1 MEEEYPPWEMRVEEL
16 IYSHGPGAGY
26 SLILGPRVFDAA
38 SDDIWWRAEL
48 PPAGIQDIRLK
59 GTIFENGVDYRAVML
74 IPYEVVKTTR
84 KGVFLRGERR
94 RKLRWFE
101 DGNPE
106 EEETFFV
113 LGTARKQQA
122 VPTIDLAIQ
131 ELRRRLEYRLSRLS
145 YEHEMV
151 RDAIRYFNQTEEA
164 IKHGCSAKDQPIQ
177 DPTASP
183 ATLLGVIGYGHRVHR
198 GQLHPD
204 HVHQRQVDQVEP

>member
-1 MEEEYPPWEMRVEEL
+1 MEEEYPPWELGAAGLV
-16 IYSHGPGAGY
+16 YSQAFGRGY
-26 SLILGPRVFDAA
+26 KLNLEPNIFDAA
-38 SDDIWWRAEL
+38 ADDIWWRAEL
-48 PPAGIQDIRLK
+48 PLAGIQDIRLK
-59 GTIFENGVDYRAVML
+59 GTIFENSMDYRAVML

-131 ELRRRLEYRLSRLS
+131 ELRRRLEYRLSCLA

-183 ATLLGVIGYGHRVHR
+183 ATLLGVIGYGNGVHR

>member
-1 MEEEYPPWEMRVEEL
+1 MEEEHAPWEMEREGLVYISAFGGGNFLTHE
-16 IYSHGPGAGY
+16 PG
-26 SLILGPRVFDAA
+26 VFNAA
-38 SDDIWWRAEL
+38 SDGIWWRAEL
-48 PPAGIQDIRLK
+48 PPAGIQDIRLA
-59 GTIFENGVDYRAVML
+59 GTIFEGDKGYGAILL

-131 ELRRRLEYRLSRLS
+131 ELRRRLEYRLACLA

-183 ATLLGVIGYGHRVHR
+183 ATLLGVIGYGNGVHR

>member
-1 MEEEYPPWEMRVEEL
+1 MEREGLVYIPAFGGGNFLTHE
-16 IYSHGPGAGY
+16 PG
-26 SLILGPRVFDAA
+26 VFNAA
-38 SDDIWWRAEL
+38 SDGIWWRAEL
-48 PPAGIQDIRLK
+48 PPAGIQDIRLA
-59 GTIFENGVDYRAVML
+59 GTIFEGDKGYGAILL

-131 ELRRRLEYRLSRLS
+131 ELRRRLEYRLSRLA

>member
-1 MEEEYPPWEMRVEEL
+1 MEEEHAPWEMEREGLAYISPFSGKNFLTLE
-16 IYSHGPGAGY
+16 PE
-26 SLILGPRVFDAA
+26 VFNAA
-38 SDDIWWRAEL
+38 PDEIWWRAEL
-48 PPAGIQDIRLK
+48 PPAGIQDIRLA
-59 GTIFENGVDYRAVML
+59 GMDYRAVML
-74 IPYEVVKTTR
+74 IPYEVVKTTK
-84 KGVFLRGERR
+84 KGVFLRGEKR
-94 RKLRWFE
+94 RKMRWAE
-101 DGNPE
+101 DDNPE

-131 ELRRRLEYRLSRLS
+131 ELRRRLEYRLARLA

-183 ATLLGVIGYGHRVHR
+183 ATLLGVIGYGNRVHR

-204 HVHQRQVDQVEP
+204 HVYQRQVDQVEP